1 MNTIFTFL
9 PAASYSWHHVLL
21 TQTQITVVAAHENQV
36 SRANIFRNALMKLS
50 GSNDI
55 HVALISN
62 TRKLSD
68 NTMSNSAQI
77 VGDVDGRQCIIVS
90 L

>member
-1 MNTIFTFL
+1 MVPRIIL
-9 PAASYSWHHVLL
+9 IE
-21 TQTQITVVAAHENQV
+21 TQITVVAAHENQV
-36 SRANIFRNALMKLS
+36 SRANVFRNALMKLS

-55 HVALISN
+55 QVALISN

-68 NTMSNSAQI
+68 NTMSSSAEI
-77 VGDVDGRQCIIVS
+77 VGDVDGRQCIIVRYNMFNYCFCCIK